1 MKQLKE
7 ELQSESFWRALT
19 AEFLGTAVFVFSS
32 VGCALPWA
40 GNSPSTLQ
48 IALGFGLG
56 VTTVSV
62 FTQGVSGGQLNPAV
76 SFALFLSL
84 RISPLRAVLYMA
96 MQGLGAITA
105 CALLYALTPQD
116 IRGELGLN
124 KPSTGVTQIQAL
136 GVEIIVTFQ
145 LVMCVLTIS
154 HQENNF
160 EGSAHVALGASV
172 TLGHLVA
179 IGFTGCSMNP
189 ARSLGPAVI
198 TTNFS
203 QHWIFWV
210 GPMLGG
216 VLAVIVYNLLLRA
229 KRIRCRDCLK
239 SLSTEHKGEF
249 NMESKPSI

>member
-1 MKQLKE
+1 MKQMKE

-19 AEFLGTAVFVFSS
+19 AEFLGTAVFVFCS
-32 VGCALPWA
+32 VGSALCW
-40 GNSPSTLQ
+40 GGQSPGTLQ
-48 IALGFGLG
+48 VALGFGLG
-56 VTTVSV
+56 VAAVSV

-76 SFALFLSL
+76 SLALLLTL
-84 RISPLRAVLYMA
+84 RISPLRALLYIL
-96 MQGLGAITA
+96 MQGLGSIAA

-124 KPSTGVTQIQAL
+124 KPSPGVTQSQAL

-145 LVMCVLTIS
+145 LVMCVFAIS
-154 HQENNF
+154 HKKSNF

-198 TTNFS
+198 TTNFNH
-203 QHWIFWV
+203 HWIFWV
-210 GPMLGG
+210 GPLIGG
-216 VLAVIVYNLLLRA
+216 IMAAIGYNLLLMP
-229 KRIRCRDCLK
+229 KRIGCRDCLNTLEANDK
-239 SLSTEHKGEF
+239 VECHV
-249 NMESKPSI
+249 ESQP

>member
-1 MKQLKE
+1 
-7 ELQSESFWRALT
+7 
-19 AEFLGTAVFVFSS
+19 
-32 VGCALPWA
+32 
-40 GNSPSTLQ
+40 
-48 IALGFGLG
+48 
-56 VTTVSV
+56 
-62 FTQGVSGGQLNPAV
+62 
-76 SFALFLSL
+76 
-84 RISPLRAVLYMA
+84 
-96 MQGLGAITA
+96 
-105 CALLYALTPQD
+105 
-116 IRGELGLN
+116 
-124 KPSTGVTQIQAL
+124 
-136 GVEIIVTFQ
+136 
-145 LVMCVLTIS
+145 MCVLTIS

-160 EGSAHVALGASV
+160 EGSAHVALGVSV

-189 ARSLGPAVI
+189 ARSLGSAVI

-249 NMESKPSI
+249 NMESKPST